1 MKNPAGSYLSDIVK
15 ACEAVLEFIKGQNFR
30 HYQASLLLRSAVER
44 QLTIIGEATVQLKAK
59 DAAVAGLL
67 GDVRSVVAFRNILIH
82 GYFKVDDKV
91 VWQVLADDV
100 PRYLDSARA
109 ALKQVGGA

>member
-1 MKNPAGSYLSDIVK
+1 MKNPAGSYLSDIEQ
-15 ACEAVLEFIKGQNFR
+15 ACEAVLEFIKD
-30 HYQASLLLRSAVER
+30 QASLLLRSAVER
-44 QLTIIGEATVQLKAK
+44 QLTIIGEATIQLKTK
-59 DAAVAGLL
+59 DVAVAGLL